1 VSGGTVILVDTVIFS
16 FSRIQKRVTLSVT
29 EAEFGAAGDV
39 VQNMMFASRVIESL
53 GLTVMKPMVIEVD
66 NKGRLI

>member
-1 VSGGTVILVDTVIFS
+1 VSGGTVFLFDTVIFS

-29 EAEFGAAGDV
+29 EAEFGAAVDV